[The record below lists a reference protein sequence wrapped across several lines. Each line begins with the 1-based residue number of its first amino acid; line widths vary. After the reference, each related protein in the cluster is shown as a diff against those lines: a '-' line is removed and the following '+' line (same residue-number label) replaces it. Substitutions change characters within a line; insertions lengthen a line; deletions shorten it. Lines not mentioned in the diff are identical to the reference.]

1 MSDPTGGQGGPVTR
15 RPVLGGPVRDRAP
28 VDASH
33 VRRARMLATLLD
45 NAVRIPGLGVRVGLD
60 PILGLIP
67 GVGDFVGAG
76 VSGYII
82 VLAARAGAS
91 PAVLARMVGNVAI
104 DALAGAVPV
113 LGDLADFGWKAN
125 AKNVALLEQHVT
137 PAQAAGAAA
146 SPRKAGMFAVAAALL
161 LLLLLAAGGLVLAI
175 AAARWLV
182 SRLDGSGV

>member
-1 MSDPTGGQGGPVTR
+1 MSDPSRRPGGPGAR
-15 RPVLGGPVRDRAP
+15 GPVLEGPVRDRVP

-33 VRRARMLATLLD
+33 VQRARLLATLLD

-60 PILGLIP
+60 PLLGLIP

-137 PAQAAGAAA
+137 PDVAAGAAA
-146 SPRKAGMFAVAAALL
+146 SPRRAGALAVGAALL

-182 SRLDGSGV
+182 SKLDGSG